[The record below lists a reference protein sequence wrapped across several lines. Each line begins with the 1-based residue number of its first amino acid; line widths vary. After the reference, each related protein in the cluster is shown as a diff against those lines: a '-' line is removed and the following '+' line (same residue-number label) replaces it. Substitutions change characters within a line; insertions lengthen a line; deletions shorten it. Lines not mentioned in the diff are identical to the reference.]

1 MAREEE
7 DLADVVRLKILPED
21 PRYAFEAYF
30 FISAA
35 LQYGQE
41 KAIREDGEQGKPAAK
56 QRHLTGQELC
66 EAVRLFAWKKFG
78 MLAKQV
84 LNSWGIRTTADIGEI
99 VFNLIKW
106 KQLRKSKED
115 RKADFAEVFDFDNA
129 LVEDYRFDLV
139 D

>member
-1 MAREEE
+1 MPREEE
-7 DLADVVRLKILPED
+7 DLAEVVRRKILAED
-21 PRYAFEAYF
+21 SRYAFEAYF

-41 KAIREDGEQGKPAAK
+41 KAIREDEEQGKPVAK
-56 QRHLTGQELC
+56 QRHLCGQELC

-84 LNSWGIRTTADIGEI
+84 LYSWGVRSTNDIGEI

-115 RKADFAEVFDFDNA
+115 KKSDFDDVFDFETS
-129 LVEDYRFDLV
+129 LVDDYRFDLV